1 MAIDPN
7 GPDTLAAQSGLAG
20 GLLKPLDGSEYDEF
34 DPKTV
39 DLNSLPDSDY
49 HAIRPNNV
57 PDYEEIQLAALGPI
71 TPKLARAI
79 GLDFSGVL
87 GGAQRRIEQLRAQD
101 VPPPTGEADAPDLQ
115 PSPLMQDALDNP
127 TADVLTPG
135 QVAEGAEA
143 VRAQAVAEGM
153 DKPVDIP
160 TEGPRQGMLD
170 DFRAVGAQGDAKIP
184 DEGRVL
190 STIQAISKEY
200 SKEITEATRGE
211 ITAKETEETARLLGV
226 TPNRLAKTI
235 MGRQRGGVIQME
247 GAGLAETMYAARTL
261 LVNETKKLDEL
272 ADKART
278 GSEQDALAF
287 RSQLEFVAQIQA
299 QIKGSQTEIA
309 RALGQFKIPVRGGQA
324 GDEMRG
330 QDISTLLDQF
340 GGADDIRNLADAY
353 SRGGSTA
360 DRLAIVRAGSK
371 FKKFNDAF
379 YEAWINI
386 LLSSPVTHVKNMAG
400 NMLTIGAHVAE
411 TYAAAGYG
419 SVRRAFG
426 GEGGVYMGE
435 ANAQMFALVM
445 SVQEAWGAGGKAFM
459 TGETPILG
467 SKIDGMRGQRPG
479 NAISAEAFDMQG
491 VLGQTVDFLGNTIN
505 VPSRAL
511 EFEDT
516 FYKVLAQRMSLYQ
529 QAYRSGKQNGLEG
542 DALSNHIAEFV
553 FDPPASALKEADTHA
568 KYITLQSDLD
578 QAGKALSQT
587 RKIPMMRYFMPFFK
601 TPYNAFKYAMVERS
615 PLGLFYGESK
625 RAIDRGKAPG
635 ASPQD
640 KAAADMAKTRIAL
653 GTTSM
658 MTIAGL
664 AAAGKITGAGPAD
677 PELRASLRRAG
688 WQPYSIKIGDT
699 YYNYQGAEPF
709 ASTIGV
715 AADAAE
721 LMMSSALDGDE
732 ASQIAMAAVG
742 ALAHNMTNKTFM
754 QGFSSLVG
762 ALNDPARY
770 GEGMVD
776 SYIRSIVPRVVAQTE
791 KQVDPIVRAAQ
802 TKIEL
807 LQSQVPGWSSSLPA
821 KRNFWGHKIML
832 SPSLGP
838 DMLSPIYTSTIAPNP
853 AANDKDA
860 KRAFAMDKIFID
872 LRFGPGRHPDVYS
885 SEISLN
891 GKEIERFHI
900 LAGKNSLEFLE
911 AATKTKSFRKMYN
924 AYIKTG
930 DVAAREE
937 AVLMLRSAV
946 TDARDLARYQLL
958 QDEEVGPSIEQKIKE
973 AQANEIELNKRLQG
987 YVR

>member
-1 MAIDPN
+1 MSDLIYSMAIDPD

-20 GLLKPLDGSEYDEF
+20 GLLKPLDGSEFDQF
-34 DPKTV
+34 DPRTI
-39 DLNSLPDSDY
+39 DLNDLPDNDY
-49 HAIRPNNV
+49 TAVRPQNV
-57 PDYEEIQLAALGPI
+57 PDYEEIQLASLGPI

-87 GGAQRRIEQLRAQD
+87 GGAQKRLEQLQA
-101 VPPPTGEADAPDLQ
+101 GEATAPDLE
-115 PSPLMQDALDNP
+115 PSPLMQDAVDDANVG
-127 TADVLTPG
+127 DLTPG
-135 QVAEGAEA
+135 QVVEGAEA
-143 VRAQAVAEGM
+143 VRAAAVAEGM

-160 TEGPRQGMLD
+160 TEGPRQGMLY

-184 DEGRVL
+184 DEGQVL

-211 ITAKETEETARLLGV
+211 ITLKETEETAKLLGV
-226 TPNRLAKTI
+226 TPDRLAKTI
-235 MGRQRGGVIQME
+235 MGRQRGGVLQMD

-261 LVNETKKLDEL
+261 LVDETKKLDEL
-272 ADKART
+272 AEAAKT

-324 GDEMRG
+324 GEEMRG
-330 QDISTLLDQF
+330 QDVSSLLDQF

-353 SRGGSTA
+353 TRGGSTA
-360 DRLAIVRAGSK
+360 DRLAIARAASK
-371 FKKFNDAF
+371 FKKFNEAF
-379 YEAWINI
+379 YEGWINI
-386 LLSSPVTHVKNMAG
+386 LLSSPITHVKNMAG
-400 NMLTIGAHVAE
+400 NLLTISAHMAE

-419 SVRRAFG
+419 TMRRAMG
-426 GEGGVYMGE
+426 GEGGMYMGE

-445 SVQEAWGAGGKAFM
+445 TLQEAWGAGGKAFM

-467 SKIDGMRGQRPG
+467 SKIDGLRGDRPG
-479 NAISAEAFDMQG
+479 NSISAEAFDMQG
-491 VLGQTVDFLGNTIN
+491 ALGQTVDFLGNAIN
-505 VPSRAL
+505 VPTRAL

-516 FYKVLAQRMSLYQ
+516 FYKVLAHRMSLYQ
-529 QAYRSGKQNGLEG
+529 QAYRSGKQNSLEG
-542 DALSNHIAEFV
+542 DALSSHIAEFV
-553 FDPPASALKEADTHA
+553 FDPPATAVKEADTHS

-615 PLGLFYGESK
+615 PLGLFYGDAR
-625 RAIDRGKAPG
+625 RAIERGKAPG
-635 ASPQD
+635 ASPAD
-640 KAAADMAKTRIAL
+640 KAAADMAKTRIAI
-653 GTTSM
+653 GTTTM
-658 MTIAGL
+658 MTVAAY

-677 PELRASLRRAG
+677 QELRASLRRAG
-688 WQPYSIKIGDT
+688 WQPYSIKVGDK
-699 YYNYQGAEPF
+699 YYSYQGAEPF
-709 ASTIGV
+709 SSVLGV

-721 LMMSSALDGDE
+721 LSMSSALDGD
-732 ASQIAMAAVG
+732 SGDQIAMAAVG

-754 QGFSSLVG
+754 QGFSTLIS

-770 GEGMVD
+770 GEGMID
-776 SYIRSIVPRVVAQTE
+776 NYIRSIVPRVVAQTE
-791 KQVDPIVRAAQ
+791 KKIDPIARAAQ
-802 TKIEL
+802 TKLEQI
-807 LQSQVPGWSSSLPA
+807 QSQIPGWSSSLPA
-821 KRNFWGHKIML
+821 KRNFWGQKIML
-832 SPSLGP
+832 SPALGP
-838 DMLSPIYTSTIAPNP
+838 DMLSPIYASAIGPNP

-885 SEISLN
+885 ADVALN
-891 GKEIERFHI
+891 GKEVERYHI
-900 LAGKNSLEFLE
+900 LAGAASLDFLE

-924 AYIKTG
+924 AYLKTG
-930 DVAAREE
+930 DLAAREE

-946 TDARDLARYQLL
+946 TDARDYARMQLL
-958 QDEEVGPSIEQKIKE
+958 KDPEVGEDVQKKLQE
-973 AQANEIELNKRLQG
+973 SQANEIELNKRLQG
-987 YVR
+987 YVK